1 MDRELFR
8 YTSMVSIL
16 VDGSPSN
23 EFKLQ
28 KGLRQENLLA
38 PFGFVIVAEGLRSLM
53 KEVISKNLFSSYRV
67 GRDEVE
73 VNLLQFADDTINFG
87 EVTLENV
94 ITIKCIMRCFE
105 LVSSLK
111 VNFSKI
117 SFGAVGVESS
127 EVVKFARL
135 LNCSLLTLP
144 FTYLG
149 MPIGANPRRA
159 AAWKSIIGKFK
170 KKLVPWKYKS
180 LSYAGRI
187 CLINSIL
194 SSLPIFYISFFKMP
208 SQVAR
213 EIKVIQRKFL

>member
-1 MDRELFR
+1 MDRGLFE
-8 YTSMVSIL
+8 YTSMVLIL
-16 VDGSPSN
+16 VNGSPSN

-28 KGLRQENLLA
+28 RGLRQGNPFA
-38 PFGFVIVAEGLRSLM
+38 PFHFVIVAEGLSSLM

-67 GRDEVE
+67 GIDEVE
-73 VNLLQFADDTINFG
+73 VNLLQFMDDTINLG

-127 EVVKFARL
+127 EVEKFARL
-135 LNCSLLTLP
+135 LNCSLLTLS

-149 MPIGANPRRA
+149 MSIGANPRRVTT
-159 AAWKSIIGKFK
+159 WKSIIGKF
-170 KKLVPWKYKS
+170 
-180 LSYAGRI
+180 
-187 CLINSIL
+187 
-194 SSLPIFYISFFKMP
+194 
-208 SQVAR
+208 
-213 EIKVIQRKFL
+213 

>member
-28 KGLRQENLLA
+28 RGLRQENLLA

-87 EVTLENV
+87 EETLENV

-159 AAWKSIIGKFK
+159 AA
-170 KKLVPWKYKS
+170 
-180 LSYAGRI
+180 
-187 CLINSIL
+187 
-194 SSLPIFYISFFKMP
+194 
-208 SQVAR
+208 
-213 EIKVIQRKFL
+213 

>member
-1 MDRELFR
+1 
-8 YTSMVSIL
+8 
-16 VDGSPSN
+16 
-23 EFKLQ
+23 
-28 KGLRQENLLA
+28 
-38 PFGFVIVAEGLRSLM
+38 M

-87 EVTLENV
+87 EETLENV

-159 AAWKSIIGKFK
+159 AA
-170 KKLVPWKYKS
+170 
-180 LSYAGRI
+180 
-187 CLINSIL
+187 
-194 SSLPIFYISFFKMP
+194 
-208 SQVAR
+208 
-213 EIKVIQRKFL
+213 